1 MTTQL
6 LNDID
11 KFLRDT
17 GMGEYRFGLLAAKN
31 GRLVERLR
39 TGRRNGRAARVWPE
53 TEVEIRAFMR
63 SESNRRIAKPS
74 SPSADKQEQAA

>member
-6 LNDID
+6 LTDIEE
-11 KFLRDT
+11 FLRQT

-39 TGRRNGRAARVWPE
+39 AGRRNGRAARVWPE

-63 SESNRRIAKPS
+63 SETNRRIAKPS
-74 SPSADKQEQAA
+74 SPPAPKQEVAA